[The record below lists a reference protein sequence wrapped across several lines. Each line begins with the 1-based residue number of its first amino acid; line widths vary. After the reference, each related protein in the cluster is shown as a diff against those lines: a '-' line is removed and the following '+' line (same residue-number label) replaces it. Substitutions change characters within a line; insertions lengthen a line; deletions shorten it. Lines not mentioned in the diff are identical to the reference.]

1 MALSRRKTLALIGGG
16 TIAAATAASAGYFST
31 RTPTKAL
38 APWTQA
44 GQYDDPRMRHLSYAV
59 LAPNPHNMQPRLVD
73 LRTDGEAMLYVN
85 QDKLL
90 PHTDPFN
97 RQITVGLGCFLEL
110 LRIAAAE
117 HGQGMTI
124 TPFPDGYDDTALDDR
139 PVARIVWGGSAT
151 PDPLFA
157 EVFNRRSTKEP
168 YDTTRPVAQET
179 VDRIVSVAGTA
190 FGTVDPDQIAA
201 LRILTD
207 DALHAEIV
215 TPRTYKESVDVMR
228 LGKAEINAN
237 PDGIDLGGGPMDL
250 LADTGLLSPRTLLD
264 TNSMAYKEGYK
275 AVMANAKTGM
285 GYIWQVSPTNTRLD
299 QITAGAD
306 WLRLNLACTEL
317 GVAVQPMSQALQ
329 EYQEVAEYYDEA
341 HKVLAPGGGTV
352 QMLGRLGYYAPGV
365 AQSPRWPIDAK
376 VLNA

>member
-1 MALSRRKTLALIGGG
+1 MALSRRKTIALLGGG
-16 TIAAATAASAGYFST
+16 TIAAATAGYFST

-38 APWTQA
+38 APWRLA
-44 GQYDDPRMRHLSYAV
+44 GQYEDARMRHLSYAV
-59 LAPNPHNMQPRLVD
+59 LAPNPHNMQPWLVD
-73 LRTDGEAMLYVN
+73 LRREGEAMLFVD
-85 QDKLL
+85 QTKLL

-110 LRIAAAE
+110 LRMAAAE
-117 HGQGMTI
+117 EGQGLRVTL
-124 TPFPDGYDDTALDDR
+124 FPEGFDDQALDDR
-139 PVARIVWGGSAT
+139 PVARILWEGAST

-157 EVFNRRSTKEP
+157 QVFERRSTKEP
-168 YDTTRPVAQET
+168 YDTSRPVAQT
-179 VDRIVSVAGTA
+179 TLDAIVAVASTA
-190 FGTVDPDQIAA
+190 KGTVSPEDIATLRVITDEA
-201 LRILTD
+201 LRVEL
-207 DALHAEIV
+207 L

-250 LADTGLLSPRTLLD
+250 LADTGLLSPRTLMD
-264 TNSMAYKEGYK
+264 PDSMAYKEGFK
-275 AVMANAKTGM
+275 AVTANAMTGM
-285 GYIWQVSPTNTRLD
+285 GFIWQVSETNTRPD

-306 WLRLNLACTEL
+306 WLRLNLACTAE

-329 EYQEVAEYYDEA
+329 EYQEVATFFDEV
-341 HKVLAPGGGTV
+341 HKLLAPEGGTV
-352 QMLGRLGYYAPGV
+352 QMLGRIGYAAPV